1 MWQERD
7 DWERESFYWI
17 YYVDGNWYNYY
28 VSNIITIHRTQFNV
42 FFSYECFLDAR
53 CISLLYVWNKFIIP
67 NNQTWTKQK
76 VYLSSLLWTAAE
88 KCSTKETATE
98 KKKWFF
104 SSKIPFTLKIR
115 TLILFP
121 YFAFAFLFTHHCM
134 LCFVTGKRR
143 KGKKIRRR
151 WNRPLCGWYLA
162 PPSCWLAHRSMA
174 GVASTPIAFHR
185 KCCRTWATVGNIVSS
200 KPRLAITFYSFIFT
214 RSCCCCCC
222 APQKCSSFLDN
233 NYYLFCVCFGES
245 MTHVPGSLFIHH
257 RVSTWLHIVINP

>member
-76 VYLSSLLWTAAE
+76 VYLPSLLWTAAE

-143 KGKKIRRR
+143 KGKKNPPTMKSTIM
-151 WNRPLCGWYLA
+151 WVVFGTTFLLAGTSVNGWGGIYTNRFSPEMLQNMGYGGQHRLFQAEVSHHFLFFHIHTKLLLLLLCTTK
-162 PPSCWLAHRSMA
+162 M
-174 GVASTPIAFHR
+174 
-185 KCCRTWATVGNIVSS
+185 
-200 KPRLAITFYSFIFT
+200 
-214 RSCCCCCC
+214 
-222 APQKCSSFLDN
+222 
-233 NYYLFCVCFGES
+233 
-245 MTHVPGSLFIHH
+245 LFIS
-257 RVSTWLHIVINP
+257 R

>member
-1 MWQERD
+1 MAIDIIIMCLTLLPSIERN
-7 DWERESFYWI
+7 SMY
-17 YYVDGNWYNYY
+17 
-28 VSNIITIHRTQFNV
+28 

-98 KKKWFF
+98 KKKKRFF

-143 KGKKIRRR
+143 KGKKSADDEIDHYVGGI
-151 WNRPLCGWYLA
+151 WHHLLVGWHIGQ
-162 PPSCWLAHRSMA
+162 WLGWHLHQSLFT
-174 GVASTPIAFHR
+174 GNVAEHGLR
-185 KCCRTWATVGNIVSS
+185 WATSS
-200 KPRLAITFYSFIFT
+200 LPSR
-214 RSCCCCCC
+214 
-222 APQKCSSFLDN
+222 
-233 NYYLFCVCFGES
+233 G
-245 MTHVPGSLFIHH
+245 
-257 RVSTWLHIVINP
+257 